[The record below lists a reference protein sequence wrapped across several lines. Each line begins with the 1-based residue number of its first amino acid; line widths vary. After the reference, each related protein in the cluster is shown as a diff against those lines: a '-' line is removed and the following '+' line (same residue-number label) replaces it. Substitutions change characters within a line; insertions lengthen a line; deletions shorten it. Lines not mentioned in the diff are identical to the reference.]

1 MFFFL
6 YQLIVSLILLLS
18 PIIILFRILKK
29 KEHTKRFIEKFSFP
43 SKKRKQGKLIWFHGA
58 SVGEILSVIPLIK
71 NYERDKKINQILL
84 TSSTLSSLKVFEKFK
99 FKKTIHQ
106 FYPIDHFLFTKKFLK
121 FWKPDLAIFID
132 SEIWPW
138 MFNDINNKKIP
149 LILLN
154 ARLTKNTFS
163 KWKKIKNLSN
173 VIFKKITTAYPQNT
187 ETNIYLKSLGVK
199 NIINLGNLKFAENYE
214 ENLVKLNNKIRNEFK
229 KKKIWVASSTHEPE
243 EIFCAKTHLELRKKY
258 KNLLTIIIPRHVHRA
273 NSIISELKKIDLKI
287 HLHSSGSKNLKNID
301 IYLVDTFGE
310 TKKFHKVSSSVF
322 LGGSIIKRG
331 GQNPLE
337 AARFGARILHG
348 VNTDNFKDIYSFLK
362 SQNISKKINSPK
374 QLASLITFRKNK
386 GVGNKIKKI
395 GEKILNKTI
404 KELDS
409 AIKNET
415 KKT

>member
-6 YQLIVSLILLLS
+6 YQLILSLILLLS

-43 SKKRKQGKLIWFHGA
+43 SKKRKRGKLIWFHGA
-58 SVGEILSVIPLIK
+58 SVGEILSAMPLIK
-71 NYERDKKINQILL
+71 NYERDKKISQILL
-84 TSSTLSSLKVFEKFK
+84 TSSTLSSLKVFRKFK

-173 VIFKKITTAYPQNT
+173 VIFKKINTAYPQNT